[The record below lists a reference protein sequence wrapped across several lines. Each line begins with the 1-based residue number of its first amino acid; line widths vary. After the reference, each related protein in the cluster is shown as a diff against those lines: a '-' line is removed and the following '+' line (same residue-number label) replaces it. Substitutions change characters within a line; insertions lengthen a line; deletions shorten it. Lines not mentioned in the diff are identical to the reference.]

1 MKDENQLKN
10 KAVTVLIA
18 TLMILAYCV
27 ILSPNVR
34 AAYDVYVDDNAAPGW
49 YDATHV
55 HTIQEGINNATSG
68 QSIYVYG
75 GTYVGSLSG
84 STYLLITTKTLTIV
98 GQSTDMPIINPK
110 MSNTSA
116 QYIFQSTG
124 TGYSLTLQYLNMSD
138 YWGGNT
144 SAVNIGV
151 YITGQNN
158 VVVDHCIIHDI
169 ETAAKVSGN
178 ATFTN
183 NTVYHFKHEGLYST
197 ASSYTHPLHFICK
210 YNIIYDSVVKSGA
223 SWGGINNEAIKPKY
237 GCWYG
242 DISYNYIAG
251 CRIGIWLDPESGN
264 HLCQYGGNW
273 TVSHNTIVSKYASLN
288 PGNMTNGIAFSS
300 VDNNFTKINCRD
312 NLISGTYQYAMYHGG
327 YNGLSEPYTSNIT
340 IKNCLFYDSYK
351 GISDSLL
358 PQKYFQ
364 WNASGY
370 SANIKY
376 GPSEVRPVLGWPYNT
391 TTDHLFYVKNC
402 IVADPKFNLTGTP
415 GPQYWGLQAGSPALN
430 AASDGTN
437 IGASQY
443 HPFVNNKMYFVGTQN
458 VTVGDSFRYDVWG
471 DISNAIDTIA
481 SDNMTFL
488 PAGVINFTS
497 AAKGNIFNDAYTV
510 IWINGVAHNAQGYVK
525 NLVWSVSSGGVVNSV
540 VKNAFNITWFANK
553 CGVSTITT
561 ITKGGTA
568 LAGVDPG
575 TTKLTGTINVHPM
588 LITSLTA
595 VEFNATQIN
604 LAWTKQTGDDK
615 TLIRYRTDTYPTSV
629 TDGTL
634 LYNGTGSS
642 TSHTG
647 ITPGQ
652 HIYYSAWGWNTTAGL
667 YSLTHATATGK
678 ADQAPSQPTNVQPTN
693 NSLYKSVY
701 NEYLNVTAIDLD
713 GETMTVSFYWSNG
726 TLIHTVS
733 SVSNNTQASI
743 HLPAYTSPAW
753 LTHDTTYHW
762 YANITDTYSV
772 TTKSNIYNFHT
783 SKAPDIN
790 EDGEVNYLDVSVF
803 VAAYGTDC
811 LPGEIGSDINNDGTV
826 NYLDAST
833 LVYHYSEHYYP

>member
-1 MKDENQLKN
+1 MKHENQLKN

-34 AAYDVYVDDNAAPGW
+34 AAYDVYVDDDAAPGW

-55 HTIQEGINNATSG
+55 HTIQESIANASSG
-68 QSIYVYG
+68 QSIYIYG
-75 GTYVGSLSG
+75 GTYTGALVGSAYYTIASK
-84 STYLLITTKTLTIV
+84 SLTFV
-98 GQSTDMPIINPK
+98 GQQNDMPKISPTMTASK
-110 MSNTSA
+110 
-116 QYIFQSTG
+116 YIFYFTG
-124 TGYSLTLQYLNMSD
+124 TGYSEHFQYLNISNAAGD
-138 YWGGNT
+138 LISGDIAILTG
-144 SAVNIGV
+144 SASNVNDLF
-151 YITGQNN
+151 
-158 VVVDHCIIHDI
+158 VDHCIIHDI
-169 ETAAKVSGN
+169 EWAVKTYGNCTVTNSTIYNIKNAVESGTA
-178 ATFTN
+178 TC
-183 NTVYHFKHEGLYST
+183 
-197 ASSYTHPLHFICK
+197 THSLLFNVNH
-210 YNIIYDSVVKSGA
+210 NIIYDSPVTSGEFLRPK
-223 SWGGINNEAIKPKY
+223 GGLYY
-237 GCWYG
+237 GS
-242 DISYNYIAG
+242 ITYNYIAG
-251 CRIGIWLDPESGN
+251 GRIAIWCDPEGN
-264 HLCQYGGNW
+264 NPTCKYGGNW
-273 TVSHNTIVSKYASLN
+273 TITHNTIAIKYN
-288 PGNMTNGIAFSS
+288 PSNTGNMSQGISFASVSDNFS
-300 VDNNFTKINCRD
+300 KINCRD
-312 NLISGTYQYAMYHGG
+312 NLITGTWTYAINYG
-327 YNGLSEPYTSNIT
+327 YATEPEPFADNMTVR
-340 IKNCLFYDSYK
+340 NCLFYNDFLSWPT
-351 GISDSLL
+351 G
-358 PQKYFQ
+358 QKYFQ
-364 WNASGY
+364 WNGTGY
-370 SANIKY
+370 SQHVTY
-376 GPSEVRPVLGWPYNT
+376 GSGDTHTLAGWDKNSSHNP
-391 TTDHLFYVKNC
+391 LFNFQNC
-402 IVADPKFNLTGTP
+402 IVGNPKFNLTGAP
-415 GPQYWGLQAGSPALN
+415 GPAYWGLQKGSPALN
-430 AASDGTN
+430 AATDGTN
-437 IGASQY
+437 IGAAQNDY
-443 HPFVNNKMYFVGTQN
+443 VNNTMYFVGTQN

-471 DISNAIDTIA
+471 NISNAIDTIA

-525 NLVWSVSSGGVVNSV
+525 NMVWSVSSGGVVNGV
-540 VKNAFNITWFANK
+540 VKNAFNITWLANK
-553 CGVSTITT
+553 CGIATITT

-575 TTKLTGTINVHPM
+575 TTKLTGTIHVHPM
-588 LITSLTA
+588 LITGLTA
-595 VEFNATQIN
+595 TVFNATQIN
-604 LAWTKQTGDDK
+604 LGWTKQTGDDK

-634 LYNGTGSS
+634 LYNNTGTS

-647 ITPGQ
+647 ITPGE

-678 ADQAPSQPTNVQPTN
+678 ADQAPSQPINVQPTN

-713 GETMTVSFYWSNG
+713 GDTMTVSFYWSNG

-743 HLPAYTSPAW
+743 HLPTYTNPAW